1 MKLKKKYSI
10 KDMYCLSSKI
20 RNQLITALF
29 ILIGVLHFIPEKSML
44 VHPTFKSDFGNYL
57 FIFEYTFTL
66 LLSYISIVMRNDCAG
81 NSFKF
86 EKVRIYRA
94 FGSIV
99 LLIIAKHFNIVGNV
113 VNYKSATY
121 PILGFIACFATS
133 SIVVFILKEFI
144 VSTIRTFK
152 KLYITM
158 HKRAFIPLT
167 LEEMKAADIK
177 SMKDYENIINQ
188 YLSYSYSIFDENG
201 TYYVEPLSYID
212 LVKSGIALYEK
223 LNEFK
228 PIYLNCEFS
237 TSDGFSFV
245 YEESY
250 DCKVSTYDIKDM
262 FDNMFINK

>member
-1 MKLKKKYSI
+1 MKLEKKYSI
-10 KDMYCLSSKI
+10 KDMYCLSSNF

-29 ILIGVLHFIPEKSML
+29 ILIGVLHFIPEKSMI
-44 VHPTFKSDFGNYL
+44 VHPYFKSDFDNYL
-57 FIFEYTFTL
+57 FIIAYTFSL
-66 LLSYISIVMRNDCAG
+66 LLSYISIVICNDFTG

-94 FGSIV
+94 LGSIV
-99 LLIIAKHFNIVGNV
+99 LLIIAKHFNIVGDV

-133 SIVVFILKEFI
+133 DIVVFILKEFI
-144 VSTIRTFK
+144 LSMILTFK
-152 KLYITM
+152 KLYVTV

-167 LEEMKAADIK
+167 LEEMKSADIK
-177 SMKDYENIINQ
+177 SMSDYEKVINVF
-188 YLSYSYSIFDENG
+188 LCYSCSMFGENN

-228 PIYLNCEFS
+228 PIYLNCKFS

-250 DCKVSTYDIKDM
+250 DCEVSTYDIKDM

>member
-10 KDMYCLSSKI
+10 KDMYCLSSKF
-20 RNQLITALF
+20 RNQLVTALF

-44 VHPTFKSDFGNYL
+44 VHPTFKSDFDNHL
-57 FIFEYTFTL
+57 FIFEYTFVL
-66 LLSYISIVMRNDCAG
+66 LLSYISIVMYNDCAG

-99 LLIIAKHFNIVGNV
+99 LLIIAKHFNIVGDV

-133 SIVVFILKEFI
+133 GIVVLILKEFI
-144 VSTIRTFK
+144 LSMILTFK
-152 KLYITM
+152 KLYVTV

-167 LEEMKAADIK
+167 FEEMKSADIK
-177 SMKDYENIINQ
+177 SMSDYEKVINVF
-188 YLSYSYSIFDENG
+188 LCYSCSMFGENN

-228 PIYLNCEFS
+228 PIYLNCKFS

-250 DCKVSTYDIKDM
+250 NCEVSTYDIKDM

>member
-1 MKLKKKYSI
+1 MKLEKKYSI
-10 KDMYCLSSKI
+10 KDMYCLSSNF

-44 VHPTFKSDFGNYL
+44 VHPTFKSDFDNYL
-57 FIFEYTFTL
+57 FIFAYTFVL
-66 LLSYISIVMRNDCAG
+66 LLSYISIVICNDFTG

-94 FGSIV
+94 LGSIV
-99 LLIIAKHFNIVGNV
+99 LLIIAKHFNIVSDV
-113 VNYKSATY
+113 INYKSATY
-121 PILGFIACFATS
+121 PILGFIACFAVS
-133 SIVVFILKEFI
+133 DIVVFLLKEFI
-144 VSTIRTFK
+144 ISIILTFK
-152 KLYITM
+152 KLYVTV

-167 LEEMKAADIK
+167 LEEMKTADIK
-177 SMKDYENIINQ
+177 SMSDYEKVINAF
-188 YLSYSYSIFDENG
+188 LCYSCSMFGENN

-228 PIYLNCEFS
+228 PIYLNCKFS
-237 TSDGFSFV
+237 TFDGFSFV